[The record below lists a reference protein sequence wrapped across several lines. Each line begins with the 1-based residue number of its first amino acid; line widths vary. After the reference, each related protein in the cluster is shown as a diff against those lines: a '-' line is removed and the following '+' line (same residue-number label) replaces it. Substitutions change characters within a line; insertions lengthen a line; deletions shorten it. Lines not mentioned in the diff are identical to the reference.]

1 MLFALGFDK
10 LFFGHTP
17 GIMSII
23 GSSLILG
30 SAIVI
35 AMQKTPGQNQH
46 AKEGSGEGSTDGDEE
61 SRIGLVSDVMQSEDH
76 ERMPVQEVQLRTLR

>member
-35 AMQKTPGQNQH
+35 AMQQTPGQSQQV
-46 AKEGSGEGSTDGDEE
+46 KEGSGDSSADGDEE
-61 SRIGLVSDVMQSEDH
+61 SRVGLVSDVAQSEDH